1 MQINI
6 NIKTKILVF
15 IITCLIIIFGALCL
29 YINFVIKPQNIDETI
44 FIISKMVESTSNEVD
59 AWVNKKAIEYRII
72 SSTPAFSSM
81 DIREITPFINR
92 FTSMYM
98 RNGET
103 METFSYIGKNGFCW
117 INSKATE
124 ELMDY
129 NDYRMAYSEDKEFVI
144 GLPVINKNNREVMLF
159 YYPVLGYGNKKE
171 ALICS
176 AVPTVG
182 LKETVN
188 TAQIYSGKTWVMTR
202 EHIIITTN
210 EEYFYNN
217 YLDKE
222 TLKSI
227 DIKEI
232 NSLEVMSVTDAKGQ
246 SSTLFFSPVSHYGDW
261 ITCTLVKNS
270 ILTRSTDEMITGC
283 ILLFILLMIL
293 TIFLGYFLT
302 NSVMK
307 PIRRLQYC
315 MSQVEYG
322 KLDTYY
328 DINSS
333 KDEIYELGLSYNKM
347 LDEISNLI
355 ERIYQEQN
363 EKRNAEMIALQ
374 AQIKPHFLYNTLDN
388 LKWMAKKHG
397 AEDVAK
403 TITSLSSLFRIFLSN
418 GQEMIT
424 IADEFKHT
432 RCYLE
437 IQSIRYKEKLSYT
450 INLDE
455 DLKHLYIVKIIV
467 QPLVENA
474 IYHGIKPKLGNGH
487 ISINGI
493 RVDDF
498 IEITVSDNGIGMTE
512 EKLHSLNEML
522 KCMDSTQHF
531 GLVNTMRRLGTVY
544 GKDSSMFIES
554 KELIGTTV
562 IVKLPVKE
570 GTLCTEQSLLTMKS

>member
-1 MQINI
+1 MKINI

-15 IITCLIIIFGALCL
+15 IITCLVIVFGALCF
-29 YINFVIKPQNIDETI
+29 YINFVIKPQNIEEAI
-44 FIISKMVESTSNEVD
+44 FTISKIVESKSNEVD

-81 DIREITPFINR
+81 DVREITPFINR

-98 RNGET
+98 RNGEA

-117 INSKATE
+117 INSEATE

-129 NDYRMAYSEDKEFVI
+129 NDYRLAYSEDKEFII

-159 YYPVLGYGNKKE
+159 YYPVLGYGNQKE

-182 LKETVN
+182 LKEIVN
-188 TAQIYSGKTWVMTR
+188 ATQIYGGKTWVMTR
-202 EHIIITTN
+202 EHHIITTN

-217 YLDKE
+217 YLDEK

-227 DIKEI
+227 DMKEI
-232 NSLEVMSVTDAKGQ
+232 NSLEVMSITDAKGQ
-246 SSTLFFSPVSHYGDW
+246 TSTLFFSPVSHYRDW

-270 ILTRSTDEMITGC
+270 IISRSTNEMIAGSV
-283 ILLFILLMIL
+283 ILFILLMIL
-293 TIFLGYFLT
+293 TIFLGFFLT

-307 PIRRLQYC
+307 PILRLQSC
-315 MSQVEYG
+315 MKQVEDG
-322 KLDTYY
+322 NLSSYY

-347 LDEISNLI
+347 LDEIANLI

-363 EKRNAEMIALQ
+363 EKRVAEMVALQ

-388 LKWMAKKHG
+388 LKWMAKSHG

-432 RCYLE
+432 RCYLD
-437 IQSIRYKEKLSYT
+437 IQSIRYKEKLSYS
-450 INLDE
+450 INVEE
-455 DLKHLYIVKIIV
+455 DIKSLYIVKIIV

-474 IYHGIKPKLGNGH
+474 IYHGIKPKEGNGH
-487 ISINGI
+487 ISIDG
-493 RVDDF
+493 RKVDDF

-512 EKLHSLNEML
+512 EKLHDLNEML
-522 KCMDSTQHF
+522 KSMDSTQHF
-531 GLVNTMRRLGTVY
+531 GIVNTQRRLRTIY
-544 GKDSSMFIES
+544 GKDASLFIES
-554 KELIGTTV
+554 KQLIGTTV
-562 IVKLPVKE
+562 TVRLPIKE
-570 GTLCTEQSLLTMKS
+570 EVQNVQSNSC

>member
-72 SSTPAFSSM
+72 SSTPAVSSM